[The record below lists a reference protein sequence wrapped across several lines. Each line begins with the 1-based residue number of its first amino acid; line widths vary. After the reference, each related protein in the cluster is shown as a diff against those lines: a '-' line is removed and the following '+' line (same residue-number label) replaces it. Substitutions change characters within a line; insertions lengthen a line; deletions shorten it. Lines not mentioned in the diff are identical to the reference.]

1 MKHWPKSHT
10 AALAYS
16 QELSDQEVRM
26 AYDSKLA
33 DRIRKAMGKQPKLTE
48 REMFGGI
55 GFMLRGNMACG
66 VIGDELMVR
75 IAKDETEATLQERG
89 ARIFDFSG
97 RPSQGWIMVSP
108 SVLSKPAE
116 LKAWIT
122 RGVEYALSLPAK

>member
-1 MKHWPKSHT
+1 
-10 AALAYS
+10 
-16 QELSDQEVRM
+16 M
-26 AYDSKLA
+26 AYDVKLA
-33 DRIRKAMGKQPKLTE
+33 DRIRKAIGKQPKLTE

-75 IAKDETEATLQERG
+75 IAKEATESTLKEAG

-97 RPSQGWIMVSP
+97 RPSPGWILVNQ
-108 SVLSKPAE
+108 SVLTKPAY
-116 LKAWIT
+116 LRAWVK

>member
-1 MKHWPKSHT
+1 
-10 AALAYS
+10 
-16 QELSDQEVRM
+16 M
-26 AYDSKLA
+26 AYDKKLA
-33 DRIRKAMGKQPKLTE
+33 DRIRKSLGKQPKLTE

-75 IAKDETEATLQERG
+75 IAKEETDAAIKKPG

-97 RPSQGWIMVSP
+97 RPSPGWILVNQ
-108 SVLSKPAE
+108 SVLAKPAE
-116 LKAWIT
+116 LRAWVK

>member
-1 MKHWPKSHT
+1 
-10 AALAYS
+10 
-16 QELSDQEVRM
+16 M
-26 AYDSKLA
+26 AYDKTLA
-33 DRIRKAMGKQPKLTE
+33 DRIRKALSKQPKLTE

-75 IAKDETEATLQERG
+75 IAKEETETAIKEPG

-97 RPSQGWIMVSP
+97 RPSPGWILVSQQ
-108 SVLSKPAE
+108 VLSTPAE
-116 LKAWIT
+116 LRAWVN

>member
-1 MKHWPKSHT
+1 
-10 AALAYS
+10 
-16 QELSDQEVRM
+16 M
-26 AYDSKLA
+26 AYDKPLA
-33 DRIRKAMGKQPKLTE
+33 ERIRKAIAKQPKLTE

-75 IAKDETEATLQERG
+75 IAKQETEAALEEPG

-97 RPSQGWIMVSP
+97 RPSPGWILVNQ
-108 SVLSKPAE
+108 SVLTKPAE
-116 LKAWIT
+116 LRAWIK